1 MIQEIFDNLIQGFDL
16 SYCLAVNIL
25 VYLIIKA
32 FELKDILLGQW
43 KKRIVLIIVIAI
55 MAALYHFMGESSK
68 VLLNSSILAPVSWS
82 WIFKPLVK
90 VLNIDYNKE

>member
-1 MIQEIFDNLIQGFDL
+1 MQEIFDNAIQGFDL

-25 VYLIIKA
+25 VYLVVKG
-32 FELKDILLGQW
+32 FELKNILLTQW
-43 KKRIVLIIVIAI
+43 KKRIVLLVVIGI
-55 MAALYHFMGESSK
+55 MATLYHLMGADSK

-90 VLNIDYNKE
+90 LLNIDYNKE